1 MCVDWFRR
9 GQCLWRPEETIR
21 FPVRGVTDGFEPLD
35 LGNENQALVIW
46 KNSKHSGPITLDQPL
61 EEQQALWTNPS

>member
-21 FPVRGVTDGFEPLD
+21 FPVCGVTDGFEPLD
-35 LGNENQALVIW
+35 LGDEN
-46 KNSKHSGPITLDQPL
+46 
-61 EEQQALWTNPS
+61 